1 MNMMST
7 QKNNEYYVK
16 KFLYPNGTLKNK
28 LNIRDK
34 EKLQNIEY
42 IGSAARAVVLLKN
55 KPKIKTIKELQ
66 FVHKAMFGWL
76 YPWAG
81 QIRDYNLSKDNYQF
95 LEGDRQEFGIQNINE
110 LLKKKSKLTHLT
122 NLDYAELLDEINY
135 LHPFREGNGRSS
147 KVFLQCLAAN
157 HGQVIDFPR
166 KNDEMIAA
174 QNTADIEKISKLIR
188 IQNLYSRKAAFGQ
201 LESIQ
206 TDNEPHKD

>member
-1 MNMMST
+1 MMST
-7 QKNNEYYVK
+7 QKNDEYYVK

-42 IGSAARAVVLLKN
+42 IGSATRAVVLLKS

-122 NLDYAELLDEINY
+122 NLDYAELQAERHI
-135 LHPFREGNGRSS
+135 P
-147 KVFLQCLAAN
+147 
-157 HGQVIDFPR
+157 
-166 KNDEMIAA
+166 
-174 QNTADIEKISKLIR
+174 ISLMKLIMC
-188 IQNLYSRKAAFGQ
+188 IP
-201 LESIQ
+201 LEKVMV
-206 TDNEPHKD
+206 DRLRCFYNA